1 MDSKLMYPLSIDFFY
16 FFSAMKKAEKINN
29 IQLKLDYI

>member
-1 MDSKLMYPLSIDFFY
+1 MNVSFINRFFY
-16 FFSAMKKAEKINN
+16 FFSAMKKAEKVNN